1 MKEVKLG
8 ARLKYL
14 RTESHLSVEWL
25 AVLLEVKPYTVRRYE
40 NDERVPDLA
49 ILKRYAELFFVSM
62 DWIFNHEIKHDYKIG
77 IEAVPPSAEDM
88 LKEKRDFINHAWSKL
103 ERYLVQINKSAD
115 DIEDL
120 LLTMDHDI
128 ERRDI
133 YGEEVDDSY

>member
-14 RTESHLSVEWL
+14 RTESGLSVEWL
-25 AVLLEVKPYTVRRYE
+25 ALLLEVKPYTVRRYE

-62 DWIFNHEIKHDYKIG
+62 DWIYDHEIKYEFKTG
-77 IEAVPPSAEDM
+77 IEAIGPEAEDT
-88 LKEKRDFINHAWSKL
+88 LKEKRNFIYHAWSKL
-103 ERYLVQINKSAD
+103 ERYRDQIDKCAD

-120 LLTMDHDI
+120 LLTADHLI

-133 YGEEVDDSY
+133 YGEEPTGDI

>member
-8 ARLKYL
+8 ARLKHL
-14 RTESHLSVEWL
+14 RLQSDLSVEWL
-25 AVLLEVKPYTVRRYE
+25 AVLLDVKPYTVRRYE

-62 DWIFNHEIKHDYKIG
+62 DWIFDHEIKYDFKIG
-77 IEAVPPSAEDM
+77 IEAIGPAAEDA
-88 LKEKRDFINHAWSKL
+88 LKEKRDFIDRAWSKL
-103 ERYLVQINKSAD
+103 ERYRDQINKCAD

-120 LLTMDHDI
+120 LLMADHLI

-133 YGEEVDDSY
+133 YGEEPTGDI